1 MFNTLL
7 TICRSPLQYVF
18 VDVLIWIYLLLCNGC
33 TLPDMPSG
41 VLGLVGISGGSYVL
55 SKGIQKSLGHPF

>member
-1 MFNTLL
+1 MQRLHVTGHAE
-7 TICRSPLQYVF
+7 R
-18 VDVLIWIYLLLCNGC
+18 
-33 TLPDMPSG
+33 